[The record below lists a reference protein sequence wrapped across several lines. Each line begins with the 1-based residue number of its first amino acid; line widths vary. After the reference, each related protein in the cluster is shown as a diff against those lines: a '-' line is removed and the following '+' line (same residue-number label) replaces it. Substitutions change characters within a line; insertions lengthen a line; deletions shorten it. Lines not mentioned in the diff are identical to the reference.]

1 MFLHITME
9 QVFLVVGLK
18 LCSSFFSSLMPA
30 VLVQRGGG
38 EASALV
44 SAWDSSWD
52 AAGLVSLAALALP
65 LCFRRFAA
73 FSSAAVRD
81 ACVALLLLSLVL
93 SVAPPSSL
101 LLHLLPLL
109 FLAGKA
115 QYCVFLLKNTFLLCD
130 VC

>member
-1 MFLHITME
+1 ME

-38 EASALV
+38 EASAALV
-44 SAWDSSWD
+44 SVWDSSWD

-115 QYCVFLLKNTFLLCD
+115 QYCVFLLKKYLFSLCD